1 MFEMGRASLDQW
13 WHRGVTFMLQRRGM
27 NSSSSKLLVA
37 VTDGVALVKVCGR
50 ATFISSADFRSF
62 VYQLRERGCGRYV
75 LDLTD
80 CIIMD
85 STFLGM
91 LARFG
96 LNLSGSGNPGSIRL
110 LNPNVRIVDL
120 LDNLGVVQLFELQ
133 QGVPP
138 LVLGECEAK
147 ELVPQAGREEL
158 AKTSLEAHE
167 TLMAVNPDNV
177 PRFKDVA
184 RYLKEDLRK
193 LDGEMPAGGK

>member
-1 MFEMGRASLDQW
+1 
-13 WHRGVTFMLQRRGM
+13 M
-27 NSSSSKLLVA
+27 NSTSSKLLVA

-50 ATFISSADFRSF
+50 ATFVSSADFRSF

-96 LNLSGSGNPGSIRL
+96 LNLSGGSGNPGLIRL
-110 LNPNVRIVDL
+110 LNPNARIVDL
-120 LDNLGVVQLFELQ
+120 LDNLGVVQLFDLQ

-138 LVLGECEAK
+138 LALGECETK
-147 ELVPQAGREEL
+147 EVVPRAGREEL

-177 PRFKDVA
+177 PKFKDVT
-184 RYLKEDLRK
+184 RFLKEDLRK
-193 LDGEMPAGGK
+193 LDGEMPGGGR